1 MAHHPVTTSDIIEEW
16 PDATVD
22 DILNLAD
29 SYRVLSDELSELAQ
43 GMGEEAV

>member
-1 MAHHPVTTSDIIEEW
+1 MHYPTCTADIVEEW

-22 DILNLAD
+22 DLLELAD

-43 GMGEEAV
+43 GMTVD

>member
-1 MAHHPVTTSDIIEEW
+1 MHNAVEVTDIIDEW

-29 SYRVLSDELSELAQ
+29 SYRVLSDQLSELAQ